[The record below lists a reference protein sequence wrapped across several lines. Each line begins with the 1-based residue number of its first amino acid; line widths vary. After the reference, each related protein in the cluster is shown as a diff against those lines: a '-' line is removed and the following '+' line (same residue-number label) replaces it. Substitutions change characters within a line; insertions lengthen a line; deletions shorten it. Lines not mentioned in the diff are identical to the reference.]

1 MSTDLNVYAY
11 HVNTL
16 MSAYR
21 RFNIPSFQRG
31 YSWKKKEIS
40 NFWKDI
46 SSHFGEDGYF
56 LGLIILSKQGKM
68 MNVIDGQQRLVTLS
82 LLAKAVSSKARDLKM
97 DDDADIIDSDILYSK
112 GFSTD
117 NNRVPRIS
125 FVDTDDKNTFRSIIE
140 GEVRHTARFQMVPV
154 SKAMVASFNS
164 LKAALNKYVGTD
176 KDKLKEVAEFI
187 TEKLYFAIFIHPDDE
202 SAFRVFE
209 IVNTRGRPLTAT
221 DLLKNYI
228 LSETKDG
235 DVQKKRYDDWE
246 FLSKEFSSTT
256 SDRKFELYI
265 KHCVNARFGY
275 IPKKDLYTV
284 LSNQKG
290 QDQFLLSATDLMKLL
305 MKRHALYRQI
315 EDPTIGGPIKGRALE
330 LFKAFNS
337 LGLESV
343 RPILLSLCD
352 MKDQRRAVKG
362 MERLLSLVVR
372 KMVAENIG
380 VGKVENQFCLTAKT
394 VSETGNWDCFNVILA
409 SFDIDRDTFV
419 KRLQTRT
426 ISSNTL
432 EFVRRSALLETTTPD
447 SRGFLHWICPPNS
460 PWKGFRQDEE
470 GANLV
475 RTLGNTMLANV
486 KSKQKSPPSSWND
499 FLDLVMVH
507 ADKYETAVD
516 MRDRL
521 AWDPAA
527 VELTGKEVAEKAAQI
542 WYPDK

>member
-11 HVNTL
+11 HVNTM

-21 RFNIPSFQRG
+21 HFNIPSFQRG
-31 YSWKKKEIS
+31 YSWKKNQIS
-40 NFWKDI
+40 NFWNDI

-56 LGLIILSKQGKM
+56 LGLIILSKQGEM
-68 MNVIDGQQRLVTLS
+68 MNVIDGQQRLVTLL

-97 DDDADIIDSDILYSK
+97 NDDADLIDSQILYSK
-112 GFSTD
+112 GFSSD
-117 NNRVPRIS
+117 RRVPRIS

-140 GEVRHTARFQMVPV
+140 DEVKYSSQLQKVPA
-154 SKAMVASFNS
+154 SKAMMASFKS
-164 LKAALNKYVGTD
+164 LKAALNKYVGAD
-176 KDKLKEVAEFI
+176 KNRLKEVAEFI
-187 TEKLYFAIFIHPDDE
+187 TEKLYFAIFIHSDDE
-202 SAFRVFE
+202 SAFKVFE
-209 IVNTRGRPLTAT
+209 VVNTRGRPLTAT

-228 LSETKDG
+228 LSEAKDEK
-235 DVQKKRYDDWE
+235 VQKKHYDDWE
-246 FLSKEFSSTT
+246 FLSKEFSSST

-265 KHCVNARFGY
+265 KHCVNAKFGY

-290 QDQFLLSATDLMKLL
+290 QDQFLLSATDLMKML
-305 MKRHALYRQI
+305 MERHALYRQF
-315 EDPTIGGPIKGRALE
+315 EDPTIGGPTKGRALE

-352 MKDQRRAVKG
+352 MKDQRRSVEG
-362 MERLLSLVVR
+362 MERLLKLVVR

-380 VGKVENQFCLTAKT
+380 VGKVENQFCLAAKT

-409 SFDIDRDTFV
+409 SFDIDQDTFI
-419 KRLQTRT
+419 KRLRTRV
-426 ISSNTL
+426 ISAKTL
-432 EFVRRSALLETTTPD
+432 EFVRRSALQETTTPD

-460 PWKGFRQDEE
+460 PWGGFRDDEE

-486 KSKQKSPPSSWND
+486 KPKLKFPPGSWSD
-499 FLDLVMVH
+499 FLDTLMIH
-507 ADKYETAVD
+507 ADRYETVVD
-516 MRDRL
+516 MRDSA
-521 AWDPAA
+521 AWDPVA
-527 VELTGKEVAEKAAQI
+527 VERFGREVADAAARI
-542 WYPDK
+542 WYPDE

>member
-21 RFNIPSFQRG
+21 LFNIPSFQRG
-31 YSWKKKEIS
+31 YSWKKKQIS
-40 NFWKDI
+40 NFWTDV

-56 LGLIILSKQGKM
+56 LGLIILSKQGRM

-97 DDDADIIDSDILYSK
+97 DEDADIVDSSILYSK
-112 GFSTD
+112 GFSSD
-117 NNRVPRIS
+117 NRVPRIS
-125 FVDTDDKNTFRSIIE
+125 FVDADDKNTFRSIIE
-140 GEVRHTARFQMVPV
+140 DEVKYTSQLQKASV
-154 SKAMVASFNS
+154 SKAMEASFKY
-164 LKAALNKYVGTD
+164 LKAMLNRYVGTD
-176 KDKLKEVAEFI
+176 KGKLKEVAEFI
-187 TEKLYFAIFIHPDDE
+187 TEKLYFAIFIHSDDE

-209 IVNTRGRPLTAT
+209 VVNTRGKPLTAT

-228 LSETKDG
+228 LSETKDEG
-235 DVQKKRYDDWE
+235 LQKKRYNDWE
-246 FLSKEFSSTT
+246 FLSKEFSSST

-265 KHCVNARFGY
+265 KHCVNAKFGY

-290 QDQFLLSATDLMKLL
+290 QDQFLLSADGLMKLL
-305 MKRHALYRQI
+305 MERHALYRQI
-315 EDPTIGGPIKGRALE
+315 EDPTIGGPMKGKTLD

-352 MKDQRRAVKG
+352 MKDQRRAVEG
-362 MERLLSLVVR
+362 MEHLLKLVVR

-380 VGKVENQFCLTAKT
+380 VGKVESQFCLTAKT

-409 SFDIDRDTFV
+409 SFDIDRDTFE
-419 KRLQTRT
+419 KRLRTRT
-426 ISSNTL
+426 ISQRTL
-432 EFVRRSALLETTTPD
+432 EFVRRSALQETATPD

-460 PWKGFRQDEE
+460 PWNGFKEDEE

-475 RTLGNTMLANV
+475 KTLGNTMLANI
-486 KSKQKSPPSSWND
+486 KSKQKFPPGSWND
-499 FLDLVMVH
+499 FLDTVMVH
-507 ADKYETAVD
+507 ADRYEIVVD
-516 MRDRL
+516 MRDRP
-521 AWDPAA
+521 AWDLDA
-527 VELTGKEVAEKAAQI
+527 VELMGKEVAEKATQI